1 MFVLSVSVTRP
12 AIKYMYFYILLYPLV
27 AGNELSFLQIAFRL
41 EPRLGKNTLKGT
53 SEVEFYSTTRRG
65 RGELRT
71 MGRSYHGNCSKSFNS
86 KSSGKGVPGAGSPA
100 LCNRLPG
107 HESRQEVDRKFP
119 STVHDAV
126 HRLNTYMY

>member
-1 MFVLSVSVTRP
+1 MSVISVSVTRQ

-27 AGNELSFLQIAFRL
+27 ADKEVSFLQKAFRV
-41 EPRLGKNTLKGT
+41 EPRLGKKTLQAT

-65 RGELRT
+65 SGELRT

-86 KSSGKGVPGAGSPA
+86 KSSGKDVTGASSPA
-100 LCNRLPG
+100 LCNGLPG
-107 HESRQEVDRKFP
+107 HKSRQDVDRKSP

-126 HRLNTYMY
+126 HGLNTYMY